1 MNSLKLIITY
11 LLVLNLISFLVMG
24 NDKRKSKK
32 HGFRTPESVLFILAI
47 MGGSIGSIAGMSIFR
62 HKTKHW
68 YFVVFMPLILILQ
81 IAAVVAIYL
90 SPLEIIFR

>member
-1 MNSLKLIITY
+1 MNSLKLIIIY
-11 LLVLNLISFLVMG
+11 LVAINLISFLVMG

-32 HGFRTPESVLFILAI
+32 HGFRTPESVLFILALL
-47 MGGSIGSIAGMSIFR
+47 GGSIGSIAGMFIFR

-81 IAAVVAIYL
+81 IAAVVAIFM
-90 SPLEIIFR
+90 SPIEILFR